1 MKTLREVI
9 LEDMKLPSRD
19 LVKVKITNLGIKTT
33 AKPWRKGEDPKE
45 WFKHTDS
52 FNISLGFDCDL
63 TANINGKPKTV
74 KTEINADMK
83 YLQYN
88 KRDGNVKVSF
98 DIKGSDRE
106 IFDFL
111 WILGSNAIAMN
122 IRDALFEKEF
132 DAALSVELG
141 NPPVDISS
149 IKKNLMT
156 EFGQK
161 LSVEIEDKE

>member
-1 MKTLREVI
+1 MKHLRDII

-33 AKPWRKGEDPKE
+33 AKPWKKGEDPE
-45 WFKHTDS
+45 DWFKHTDS

-83 YLQYN
+83 YLQYG
-88 KRDGNVKVSF
+88 KRSGNVRVSF
-98 DIKGSDRE
+98 NVKGSDRE
-106 IFDFL
+106 IFDYL
-111 WILGSNAIAMN
+111 WVLGANAIAMN
-122 IRDALFEKEF
+122 ITDALFEKEF

-149 IKKNLMT
+149 IKENLT
-156 EFGQK
+156 FEFSTK
-161 LSVEIEDKE
+161 LAREIEDKE